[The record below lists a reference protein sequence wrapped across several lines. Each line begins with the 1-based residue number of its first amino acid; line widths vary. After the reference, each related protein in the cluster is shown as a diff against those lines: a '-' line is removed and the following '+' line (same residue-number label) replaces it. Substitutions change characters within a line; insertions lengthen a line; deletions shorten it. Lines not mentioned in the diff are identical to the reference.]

1 MSIDDATP
9 AEWSKLNKWHRNGPD
24 QHPLF
29 PTKDDPKM
37 LGDLLKEDYK
47 LAEEKMKDS
56 YTRQG
61 YKFKTSWGDEDVN
74 SPAHY
79 AQQGD
84 IECIDAMESMLSREE
99 INPIFTFGEGE
110 KEKLVNAHGVW
121 CFIASLITGPIWLL
135 AMAIVG
141 KKGEKDVNKAEY
153 DNTGKIWSKAWLTA
167 INSYP
172 TVSGNLERLKAGN
185 DEGAC
190 LFVANHASWLDIPVL
205 CTVLDPVFKFIAKGE
220 LAKVPCIGTQLSGV
234 GNSNFGKKPR
244 VLCR

>member
-1 MSIDDATP
+1 MRLLYSAAAFLVVITLTTGF
-9 AEWSKLNKWHRNGPD
+9 SPD
-24 QHPLF
+24 I
-29 PTKDDPKM
+29 PTKKFANNPSSI
-37 LGDLLKEDYK
+37 LRVANSG
-47 LAEEKMKDS
+47 EEMH
-56 YTRQG
+56 TRS
-61 YKFKTSWGDEDVN
+61 FT
-74 SPAHY
+74 
-79 AQQGD
+79 
-84 IECIDAMESMLSREE
+84 LSREE

-121 CFIASLITGPIWLL
+121 CLIASLITGPIWLL

-167 INSYP
+167 TNSYP

-190 LFVANHASWLDIPVL
+190 LFVANHSSWLDIPVL

-234 GNSNFGKKPR
+234 GNSKFGKKPR
-244 VLCR
+244 VLCG

>member
-1 MSIDDATP
+1 MRLLNSAATFLVVITLTTGF
-9 AEWSKLNKWHRNGPD
+9 SPD
-24 QHPLF
+24 V
-29 PTKDDPKM
+29 PTK
-37 LGDLLKEDYK
+37 K
-47 LAEEKMKDS
+47 LANNPSTAESILRVANSKEEIHRRS
-56 YTRQG
+56 FT
-61 YKFKTSWGDEDVN
+61 
-74 SPAHY
+74 
-79 AQQGD
+79 
-84 IECIDAMESMLSREE
+84 LSREE

-121 CFIASLITGPIWLL
+121 CFIVSLITGPIWLL

-153 DNTGKIWSKAWLTA
+153 DNTGKIWSKTWLTA

-172 TVSGNLERLKAGN
+172 TVSGNLGRLKAGN

-234 GNSNFGKKPR
+234 SNSKFGKKAR
-244 VLCR
+244 VFMQMNEKRLTHSKLCIIIIIITGWSYSN